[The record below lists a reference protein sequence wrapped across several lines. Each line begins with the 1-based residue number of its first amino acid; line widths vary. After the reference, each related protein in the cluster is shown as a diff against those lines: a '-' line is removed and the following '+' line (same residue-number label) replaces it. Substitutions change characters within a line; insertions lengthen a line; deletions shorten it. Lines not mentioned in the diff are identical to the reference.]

1 MISWC
6 HVWLLRH
13 DGKKGRK
20 LASRLALGAIC
31 YFFFSMG
38 GFLGNEREGQ
48 GEVITGCW
56 FLRFM
61 FYLGAKNK
69 L

>member
-1 MISWC
+1 MNIPSHKQC
-6 HVWLLRH
+6 TTFNSTGYTQL
-13 DGKKGRK
+13 
-20 LASRLALGAIC
+20 I
-31 YFFFSMG
+31 
-38 GFLGNEREGQ
+38 EGQ

-69 L
+69 WEKEKELSSFVYIGLSELAIQES